1 MGQGA
6 ARPTRIDLNWGRCY
20 EVYGWDSPS
29 STLSV
34 LKEGLFVLKRG
45 SFVCAWPYCVDQ
57 GSEAI
62 TEEIGMGINVVKIK
76 KNRGRRGSL

>member
-6 ARPTRIDLNWGRCY
+6 ARPNRIDLNWGRCY

-62 TEEIGMGINVVKIK
+62 TEEIGTGINVVKK
-76 KNRGRRGSL
+76 KKK